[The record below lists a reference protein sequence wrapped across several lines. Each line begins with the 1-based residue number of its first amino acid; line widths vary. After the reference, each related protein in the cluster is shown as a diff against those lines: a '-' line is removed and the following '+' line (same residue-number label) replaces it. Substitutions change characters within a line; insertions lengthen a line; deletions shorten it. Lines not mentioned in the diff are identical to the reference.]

1 MNQSAELSLEQEF
14 KQRRFSDRV
23 KTLSREQIEELSIE
37 LYRQIMLKENM
48 YKALIKEEWGIGSD
62 TMYS

>member
-1 MNQSAELSLEQEF
+1 MNQFAELSLEQEF

>member
-14 KQRRFSDRV
+14 KQRRFADRV